1 MTDFLR
7 ATLTLCAIL
16 ASMLAIADEW
26 RDPSTHR
33 VSMVEVEKDVRL
45 EVLDWGGAGRP
56 VVLLAG
62 LGNTAHVF
70 DDFAPRLAKNYRVY
84 GVTRRGYG
92 ASSVPDAGYA
102 TRRLADDV
110 MAVIQTLK
118 LKRPIVIGHS
128 IAGLELSSIGS
139 RYAERIGGLVYLDAT
154 FTWDPAFEAGAWY
167 GVGPWRDHLNELQA
181 KLSALSKEPDD
192 PMPLVAEVLETTW
205 PAMEKDLRV
214 FQRADRGRPPRPP
227 RPPATAA
234 DLQSFA
240 TVREWYARGSKVYL
254 PEAEFR
260 QMLAT
265 DADGRPT
272 MKRRWP
278 PRVPKEMFSGRQKFS
293 SVTAPALA
301 IFGVWNDPGQADLN
315 DPEQRA
321 NADAYSAVQKARVG
335 RRVDYFKQV
344 APSARVV
351 VIERTD
357 HYLFVMHE
365 GEVLRQI
372 RAFVAGLN

>member
-1 MTDFLR
+1 MTDILR
-7 ATLTLCAIL
+7 AALTLCGIL
-16 ASMLAIADEW
+16 ASTLATAEEW
-26 RDPSTHR
+26 HDPSTHR
-33 VSMVEVEKDVRL
+33 ASRVEVENDVRL
-45 EVLDWGGAGRP
+45 EVLDWGGSGRP

-70 DDFAPRLAKNYRVY
+70 DDFAQRLSKNYRVY
-84 GVTRRGYG
+84 GITRRGYG
-92 ASSVPDAGYA
+92 ESSVPDAGYR
-102 TRRLADDV
+102 TDRLADDV

-128 IAGLELSSIGS
+128 IAGLELSSIGA
-139 RYAERIGGLVYLDAT
+139 RYPERIGGLVYLDAT
-154 FTWDPAFEAGAWY
+154 FTWDPDFEAGAWY
-167 GVGPWRDHLNELQA
+167 GVAPWRAHLNELQA

-192 PMPLVAEVLETTW
+192 PMPLVAEVLDTTW
-205 PAMEKDLRV
+205 PALEKDMRE
-214 FQRADRGRPPRPP
+214 FQRADRGRPP

-240 TVREWYARGSKVYL
+240 TVRDWYARGSKVYL

-260 QMLAT
+260 QMLTT

-278 PRVPKEMFSGRQKFS
+278 PRVPKEILSGRQMFT

-321 NADAYSAVQKARVG
+321 NAEAYSTVQKARVS
-335 RRVDYFKQV
+335 RRVEYFRRI

-351 VIERTD
+351 LIERTD

-365 GEVLRQI
+365 ADVLRQI
-372 RAFVAGLN
+372 QAFVAGLK

>member
-1 MTDFLR
+1 MTDILR
-7 ATLTLCAIL
+7 ATFTLCGIL
-16 ASMLAIADEW
+16 ASTLATADEW
-26 RDPSTHR
+26 HDPSTHHA
-33 VSMVEVEKDVRL
+33 SMVEVEKDVRL
-45 EVLDWGGAGRP
+45 EVLDWGGSGRA

-70 DDFAPRLAKNYRVY
+70 DDVAPRLAKHYRVY
-84 GVTRRGYG
+84 GITRRGYG
-92 ASSVPDAGYA
+92 ASSVPEQGYG
-102 TRRLADDV
+102 TDRLADDV
-110 MAVIQTLK
+110 LAVIQTLK

-139 RYAERIGGLVYLDAT
+139 RYADRIGGLLYLDAT

-167 GVGPWRDHLNELQA
+167 SVAPWRDHLNELQA

-192 PMPLVAEVLETTW
+192 PMPLIAEVLDTTW
-205 PAMEKDLRV
+205 PAMEKDLRE
-214 FQRADRGRPPRPP
+214 FQRADRGRPP

-234 DLQSFA
+234 DLQSFG
-240 TVREWYARGSKVYL
+240 TVREWYSRGSKVHL

-260 QMLAT
+260 QLLAT
-265 DADGRPT
+265 DADGKPT

-278 PRVPKEMFSGRQKFS
+278 PRVPKEILSGRQMFTS
-293 SVTAPALA
+293 LTAPALA

-321 NADAYSAVQKARVG
+321 DADTYSAVQKARVS
-335 RRVDYFKQV
+335 RRVEYFKQI

-365 GEVLRQI
+365 GEVLQQI
-372 RAFVAGLN
+372 QAFVAGLD

>member
-1 MTDFLR
+1 MTDILR
-7 ATLTLCAIL
+7 AALTLCGIL
-16 ASMLAIADEW
+16 ASTLATAEEW
-26 RDPSTHR
+26 HDPSTHR
-33 VSMVEVEKDVRL
+33 ASRVEVENDVRL
-45 EVLDWGGAGRP
+45 EVLDWGGSGRP

-70 DDFAPRLAKNYRVY
+70 DDFAQRLSKNYRVY
-84 GVTRRGYG
+84 GITRRGYG
-92 ASSVPDAGYA
+92 ESSVPDAGYR
-102 TRRLADDV
+102 TDRLADDV

-128 IAGLELSSIGS
+128 IAGLELSSIGA
-139 RYAERIGGLVYLDAT
+139 RYPERIGGLVYLDAT
-154 FTWDPAFEAGAWY
+154 FTWDPDFEAGAWY
-167 GVGPWRDHLNELQA
+167 GVAPWRAHLNELHA

-192 PMPLVAEVLETTW
+192 PMPLVAEVLDTTW
-205 PAMEKDLRV
+205 PALEKDMRE
-214 FQRADRGRPPRPP
+214 FQRADRGRPP

-240 TVREWYARGSKVYL
+240 TVRDWYARGSKVYL

-260 QMLAT
+260 QMLTT

-278 PRVPKEMFSGRQKFS
+278 PRVPKEILSGRQMFT

-321 NADAYSAVQKARVG
+321 NAEAYSTVQKARVS
-335 RRVDYFKQV
+335 RRVEYFRRI

-351 VIERTD
+351 LIERTD

-365 GEVLRQI
+365 ADVLRQI
-372 RAFVAGLN
+372 QAFVAGLK